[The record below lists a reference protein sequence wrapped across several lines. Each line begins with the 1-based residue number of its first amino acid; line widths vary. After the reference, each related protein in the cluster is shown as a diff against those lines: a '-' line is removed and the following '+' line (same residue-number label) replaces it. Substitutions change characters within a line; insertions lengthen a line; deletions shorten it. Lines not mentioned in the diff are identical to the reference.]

1 MHALKPGHALAALA
15 IATATGSAY
24 AEPVRY
30 DVEPT
35 HAFVHFEAVHSG
47 ASTNRG
53 RFDQVEGSI
62 TLDKAAQRGSVDIT
76 VMPGSVNTGIDSYN
90 NHLRGSDFLD
100 TSKFPQARFV
110 GDGFVFANDNVQS
123 VSGTLTLLGK
133 SVPVT
138 LSATR
143 FRCYNSRMF
152 DQREVCGGDF
162 ETVLQRSAFG
172 MNYGLPGIPDDIRI
186 LIQIEALRAQ

>member
-15 IATATGSAY
+15 IAAATGNAH

-62 TLDKAAQRGSVDIT
+62 TLDKAAKRGSVDIT
-76 VMPGSVNTGIDSYN
+76 VMPDSVSTGIDSYN
-90 NHLRGSDFLD
+90 DHLRGSDFLN
-100 TSKFPQARFV
+100 TKTYAQARFV
-110 GDGFVFANDNVQS
+110 SDNFLFDGDNVKS

-133 SVPVT
+133 SLPVT
-138 LSATR
+138 LTASR
-143 FRCYNSRMF
+143 FRCYESRIF
-152 DQREVCGGDF
+152 NQREVCGGDF

-172 MNYGLPGIPDDIRI
+172 MTYGLPGIPDDIRI